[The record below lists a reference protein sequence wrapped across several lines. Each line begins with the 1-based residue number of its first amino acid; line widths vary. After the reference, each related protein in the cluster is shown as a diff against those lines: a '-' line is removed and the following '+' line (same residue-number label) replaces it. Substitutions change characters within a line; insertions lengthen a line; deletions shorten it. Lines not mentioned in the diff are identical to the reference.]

1 MYCLDCDIRLTRL
14 PACLP
19 ACLPAFLHALYGMI
33 VHAAEISNMIK
44 NPGSVIELLANS
56 LPAQSSYFIQILMAT
71 TFLVQSMNFLRVYPL
86 GVAFLRHYVG
96 PSLTKKERNRT
107 WGGINS
113 LEDPPQF
120 RLAKTFAQIVLYFM
134 VLFVYAPIAPATTF
148 VLFFCFILIESG
160 YRYQFIH
167 NYPRPFD
174 TGGKLWLVFIQ
185 FTLASMLISQLT
197 LIGLLALK
205 ESFFAGPAIVPLTAI
220 TILFVIFINR
230 KLVLVT
236 KHLPTR
242 DCLIIDRI
250 HTENGVDDNFFTRGK
265 YLQPALR
272 AVRVEPDYED

>member
-1 MYCLDCDIRLTRL
+1 MFCLDCDIHLTRL
-14 PACLP
+14 P
-19 ACLPAFLHALYGMI
+19 ALYGMI
-33 VHAAEISNMIK
+33 VHAAEISNIIK
-44 NPGSVIELLANS
+44 NPGSVIDLLANS
-56 LPAQSSYFIQILMAT
+56 LPAQSSYFMQILLAT
-71 TFLVQSMNFLRVYPL
+71 TFLVQSMDFLRVYPL
-86 GVAFLRHYVG
+86 GVAFFRHFIG
-96 PSLTKKERNRT
+96 PNLTKNERSRT

-113 LEDPPQF
+113 LEDPPKF

-134 VLFVYAPIAPATTF
+134 VLFVYAPIAPVTTF
-148 VLFFCFILIESG
+148 ALFFCFILLESG

-174 TGGKLWLVFIQ
+174 TGGKLWLVFIE

-205 ESFFAGPAIVPLTAI
+205 ESVFAGPAIAPLTAI
-220 TILFVIFINR
+220 TILFVIFIKR

-250 HTENGVDDNFFTRGK
+250 NTESSFVDDLFARDK

-272 AVRVEPDYED
+272 AARVEPDFDD